1 MKFSP
6 ILVLPGLLWGQVPT
20 ARELSRQVIANELRQ
35 VRELPEFTFEY
46 EVRLRKYAGKGD
58 TFREVVETGESYRSS
73 RRNIDIPLTRN
84 GTPLKPKDLE
94 KARKT
99 AIAKMEADGKLRKRT
114 DSTEEAPL
122 ERPGP
127 GMQRRETRMSAV
139 DVLRYCSLGDPYR
152 EGEYF
157 EVEFDRCQSPWP
169 GESHYPHLRGV
180 MRVEAETMLLDSWK
194 AWITDGPKGG
204 ELFFEQTTQ
213 EAVGGIR
220 VLSLNRMNKGAAPHL
235 FPKDRE
241 DVTYR
246 WLNPKRFVVEVN
258 QTIEEPK

>member
-1 MKFSP
+1 
-6 ILVLPGLLWGQVPT
+6 
-20 ARELSRQVIANELRQ
+20 
-35 VRELPEFTFEY
+35 
-46 EVRLRKYAGKGD
+46 
-58 TFREVVETGESYRSS
+58 
-73 RRNIDIPLTRN
+73 
-84 GTPLKPKDLE
+84 
-94 KARKT
+94 
-99 AIAKMEADGKLRKRT
+99 
-114 DSTEEAPL
+114 
-122 ERPGP
+122 
-127 GMQRRETRMSAV
+127 
-139 DVLRYCSLGDPYR
+139 
-152 EGEYF
+152 
-157 EVEFDRCQSPWP
+157 
-169 GESHYPHLRGV
+169 
-180 MRVEAETMLLDSWK
+180 VEAETMLLDSWK